1 MLSVLRFQNSIPRNL
16 MIQFYGT
23 QIDFNNSIKI
33 FLSLKINFSFMTFF
47 MEKIYVHILSR
58 TYRVKNMICLFYF
71 ALKIKASSN
80 LALQELQHHIDTRV
94 LQYILE
100 VLDQIK
106 INTSKMYHHIH
117 KNPRVKGI

>member
-1 MLSVLRFQNSIPRNL
+1 MLYCKVVARKHIMEKMSVN
-16 MIQFYGT
+16 YGL
-23 QIDFNNSIKI
+23 NNTLKI
-33 FLSLKINFSFMTFF
+33 EKMLKINFSFMTFF

>member
-23 QIDFNNSIKI
+23 QIDFNNSIKK

-47 MEKIYVHILSR
+47 MEKIYVHVLSR

-80 LALQELQHHIDTRV
+80 LALEDLQHHIDTRV

-106 INTSKMYHHIH
+106 INTSKMYHHIL